1 MLKQNQTINAQ
12 YPFRLIGGAFAG
24 ERTMFGR
31 TSLRNFTVGEG
42 INSQLA
48 GIPSGHLAPS
58 AWVLPYKPGAMA
70 SRNSADGVASLT
82 GAGALG
88 RNVAAAIAGT
98 ASLSAI
104 AELIVSATASIA
116 GVASV
121 SGNVLAALQMAAALA
136 ASGNATGAL
145 GALGFVLA
153 TIDGATTV
161 SAVPRANG
169 SLAALIEVG
178 ATGELTAGGI
188 ATELLDVQLVETGL
202 TVRETLRL
210 CVAALAGKVSGAAGT
225 TITFRNAVADN
236 KDRIVATVDS
246 NGNRSAITIDVT

>member
-121 SGNVLAALQMAAALA
+121 SGN
-136 ASGNATGAL
+136 ATGAL

>member
-12 YPFRLIGGAFAG
+12 YPLRLIGGVFAG

-48 GIPSGHLAPS
+48 AIPSGHLAPS

-70 SRNSADGVASLT
+70 SRSSADGLADFT

-88 RNVAAAIAGT
+88 RNVQAAIDGT
-98 ASLSAI
+98 ASLTAI
-104 AELIVSATASIA
+104 AELIVSATSAIA
-116 GVASV
+116 GVATV
-121 SGNVLAALQMAAALA
+121 SGNVLAALQAAAALA
-136 ASGNATGAL
+136 VSGDASGAL
-145 GALGFVLA
+145 GALGFVTA
-153 TIDGATTV
+153 TSNGVTTV
-161 SAVPRANG
+161 TVVPRANG
-169 SLAALIEVG
+169 TLAALIEVG
-178 ATGELTAGGI
+178 ATGTLTAPGI
-188 ATELLDVQLVETGL
+188 ATELLDTQLVETGL

-225 TITFRNAVADN
+225 TITIRSAVADS
-236 KDRIVATVDS
+236 KDRIVATVDGS
-246 NGNRSAITIDVT
+246 GNRSAITYDLT